1 MVVRSST
8 IYLLCLSDEVR
19 ALGRLLSIP
28 APLVQRHPFPGP
40 GLAIRILGPVTRDQV
55 KILQHADSIYLEEIR
70 SAGLYDQI
78 SQAFAV
84 LLPVKA
90 VGVMG
95 DKRTYEQVRIWF
107 YSPFLRYLVCL
118 PLSFVQVIALRAV
131 QSEDFMTADWCVPV
145 GLIFDGANNPNL

>member
-1 MVVRSST
+1 MS
-8 IYLLCLSDEVR
+8 ILLSFQDEVR

-40 GLAIRILGPVTRDQV
+40 GLAIRILGPVTREQV
-55 KILQHADSIYLEEIR
+55 AILQKADNINIEEIR

-84 LLPVKA
+84 LLPVRA

-95 DKRTYEQVRIWF
+95 DQRTYEQVM
-107 YSPFLRYLVCL
+107 S
-118 PLSFVQVIALRAV
+118 S
-131 QSEDFMTADWCVPV
+131 
-145 GLIFDGANNPNL
+145 